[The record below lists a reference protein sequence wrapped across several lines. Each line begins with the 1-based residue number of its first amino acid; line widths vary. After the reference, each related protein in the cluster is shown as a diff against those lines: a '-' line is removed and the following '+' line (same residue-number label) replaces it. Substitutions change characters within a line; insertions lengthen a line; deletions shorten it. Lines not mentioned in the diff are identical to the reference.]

1 MKNSFDQILIKD
13 SNIIIEVEIK
23 KKIKKISTN
32 QFIKNYKISNF
43 WKGKFFIKRLIK
55 KIFKYQLSDR
65 MLWNKNFWD
74 VININL
80 FETEIRL
87 NENIN
92 RLPKEIKKSVSEK
105 RFYDIIKY
113 KELIL
118 KNIELGYPLYIHSS
132 CLNFLGAKI
141 KNDGYYILD
150 GSRRLSAH
158 ILAQNNPSILVI
170 NLNE

>member
-1 MKNSFDQILIKD
+1 MSGFIFSIA
-13 SNIIIEVEIK
+13 
-23 KKIKKISTN
+23 ISLKTA
-32 QFIKNYKISNF
+32 
-43 WKGKFFIKRLIK
+43 
-55 KIFKYQLSDR
+55 LSEPFR
-65 MLWNKNFWD
+65 IVWG
-74 VININL
+74 
-80 FETEIRL
+80 L

-92 RLPKEIKKSVSEK
+92 RLQKEIKKSASK
-105 RFYDIIKY
+105 NRFHDIIKY

>member
-23 KKIKKISTN
+23 KIKKISTN
-32 QFIKNYKISNF
+32 QFIKNYKIKNNF

-65 MLWNKNFWD
+65 MLWNNNFWD

-92 RLPKEIKKSVSEK
+92 RLPKEIKKSTSEK
-105 RFYDIIKY
+105 RFYDIMKY

-132 CLNFLGAKI
+132 CLNF
-141 KNDGYYILD
+141 
-150 GSRRLSAH
+150 
-158 ILAQNNPSILVI
+158 
-170 NLNE
+170 